1 VKTCWGL
8 IMKSVGFEC
17 SIIPP
22 FAKLAEHTRM
32 SFTHACYYI
41 TALTWLG
48 LEPKRHWSC
57 MSFVA
62 VVSSDSQQWGF
73 WSGVLLSRGW
83 RRRLWPQKLQ
93 AAAPKIFGSEVSAT
107 MGDPGGAQV
116 GKRRALPLD
125 FQGTWGQHP
134 GRELLGALISGPNTS
149 SSRMMLLHLAV
160 FLQALGCNMCAF
172 WPSLGHLRAIVGT
185 YWSLKFARNAP
196 KTPQKRTRDN
206 ETRVKTHVFCETRLW
221 IQSRI

>member
-1 VKTCWGL
+1 
-8 IMKSVGFEC
+8 
-17 SIIPP
+17 
-22 FAKLAEHTRM
+22 
-32 SFTHACYYI
+32 
-41 TALTWLG
+41 
-48 LEPKRHWSC
+48 
-57 MSFVA
+57 
-62 VVSSDSQQWGF
+62 
-73 WSGVLLSRGW
+73 
-83 RRRLWPQKLQ
+83 
-93 AAAPKIFGSEVSAT
+93 

-185 YWSLKFARNAP
+185 CWSLKFTRHAP
-196 KTPQKRTRDN
+196 ETPQKRTRDN
-206 ETRVKTHVFCETRLW
+206 ETRINFNFQFQLQVHKTTGSQIFCNLGLGRRFL
-221 IQSRI
+221 INRSICY